1 MATKKSVFNPALE
14 PVTQPLPEAI
24 AAAVGRMIARH
35 SYMEWLLGQV
45 MYSLLEISIKQ
56 GRAVVQRPQPRQY
69 VASIQGLC
77 AFQKVDCKFD
87 FDDLTQRVEAADRI
101 RDALVHSV
109 YIRDVNVRGDRI
121 HLVHGSWARPAH
133 IDVIKTGE
141 WPETPVLDRAWLGS
155 SRKVVEDAVKRAE
168 ALLVTI
174 DTLLRQL
181 HELRRSNRKFD
192 RRRSER

>member
-14 PVTQPLPEAI
+14 PLTQPLPEAI
-24 AAAVGRMIARH
+24 ASTIGRVIARH

-69 VASIQGLC
+69 AASIQGLC
-77 AFQKVDCKFD
+77 AFQKIDCKFD

-109 YIRDVNVRGDRI
+109 YMRDVNVRGDRI
-121 HLVHGSWARPAH
+121 HLVHGSWARAAEM
-133 IDVIKTGE
+133 DVIKTGE
-141 WPETPVLDRAWLGS
+141 WPDTPVLDRAYLAEV
-155 SRKVVEDAVKRAE
+155 RKVIEDAVKRAE

-181 HELRRSNRKFD
+181 HELRRSNRKYD
-192 RRRSER
+192 RRRIER

>member
-24 AAAVGRMIARH
+24 ASSIGRMIARH

-69 VASIQGLC
+69 AASIQGLC
-77 AFQKVDCKFD
+77 AFQKIDCKFD
-87 FDDLTQRVEAADRI
+87 FEDLTKRVEAADRV

-109 YIRDVNVRGDRI
+109 YMRDVNVRGDRI
-121 HLVHGSWARPAH
+121 HLVHGSWARPAEM
-133 IDVIKTGE
+133 DVIRTGE
-141 WPETPVLDRAWLGS
+141 WPDTPVLDRAYLAA
-155 SRKVVEDAVKRAE
+155 SRKVIEDAVQRAE

-181 HELRRSNRKFD
+181 HELRRSNRKYD
-192 RRRSER
+192 RRRR